1 MALVLVVSA
10 CGGGSDSAELEAL
23 REEVASLKATT
34 TVAPTT
40 TVATTTTVVP
50 TTTTVV
56 PTTSSQATN
65 TVLPAG
71 EWEYTGMRR
80 LVGTAID
87 DEELSVLGG
96 FMEERTSGTV
106 LRTAIRWASEDR
118 DHCSV
123 LTRGTVKKIRIDG
136 PGQCLFYVEVHET
149 AIVDGTASDQNVVTP
164 AVTKMVM
171 INDGRVSVAGTDV
184 TLGGP
189 SEIAVD
195 VVAGETGSQPVVIEP
210 VAGETGSQPVVIE
223 PTLSVSTEAT
233 IVNEA
238 FFELVRASETWDLGY
253 TGAGSVVAVIDGT
266 GFDASHQDFTDRVLL
281 EVCTS
286 AISEKCPNGE
296 DVAEGPGMAA
306 HLVGGRH
313 GTGVAGV
320 VHQLAPDAK
329 FIFITTLGST
339 ISSVGPDG
347 TAFQWVIDN
356 AEKYGIDALV
366 MSYGRALSEREAKN
380 MGLEAGCYD
389 SQEQDADFA
398 AMRALGV
405 VPIVASGND
414 GRLNFMNYT
423 ACLDNTVSVG
433 WVNEFGIIHIESNVE
448 ENLTFLAPSD
458 LTAAT
463 IPDNGLYETFGG
475 TSGAAPV
482 VGALIAI
489 GRQIKPDATVDELI
503 NTGRA
508 TGRSVD
514 DYEIKDLRIV
524 DFLAFS
530 QTLAGLPVSPQEE
543 LAYEIDTVTSLM
555 IGDSTNSEGLYSIG
569 GFTLSQGASAP
580 TQKLV
585 WLSDTGGACQSDGNT
600 LDAVAE
606 GTCVYAV
613 KLATWDQS
621 TKSHGLWETKI
632 IQFNIEEFTPD
643 AVLDI
648 EVGDVLGPSQWVSNA
663 EFSVRSEGYST
674 RKPEFFSGDEAAC
687 DIDDT
692 DQHGSR
698 VSGKA
703 PGTCVVKIT
712 FREIVSRD
720 PYEFGE
726 FEYRFFQIN
735 VN

>member
-1 MALVLVVSA
+1 
-10 CGGGSDSAELEAL
+10 
-23 REEVASLKATT
+23 
-34 TVAPTT
+34 
-40 TVATTTTVVP
+40 
-50 TTTTVV
+50 
-56 PTTSSQATN
+56 
-65 TVLPAG
+65 
-71 EWEYTGMRR
+71 MRR

-123 LTRGTVKKIRIDG
+123 LTRGTVKRIRIDG
-136 PGQCLFYVEVHET
+136 PGQCLFYVEVYET
-149 AIVDGTASDQNVVTP
+149 AIVDGFASDQNVVTP

-189 SEIAVD
+189 SEITVD

-223 PTLSVSTEAT
+223 PTLSASTEAT
-233 IVNEA
+233 IANEA

-253 TGAGSVVAVIDGT
+253 TGAGSVVAIIDGT

-286 AISEKCPNGE
+286 ATSEKCPNGE
-296 DVAEGPGMAA
+296 DVAEGPGMAT

-329 FIFITTLGST
+329 FIFITTMGST
-339 ISSVGPDG
+339 ISGVGPTG
-347 TAFQWVIDN
+347 TARQWVIDN

-366 MSYGRALSEREAKN
+366 MSYGMAPSDREAKN
-380 MGLEAGCYD
+380 FGLEAGCYD
-389 SQEQDADFA
+389 YEEKEPDFS

-414 GRLNFMNYT
+414 GRLNYMNHS

-463 IPDNGLYETFGG
+463 IPDNGLYETFAG

-503 NTGRA
+503 DTGRA

-514 DYEIKDLRIV
+514 DYEVKDLRIV

-530 QTLAGLPVSPQEE
+530 QTLAGLPVSPREE
-543 LAYEIDTVTSLM
+543 LVYEIDIVTSLK
-555 IGDSTNSEGLYSIG
+555 IGTSVDSQDLYYIG
-569 GFTLSQGASAP
+569 GFTFSSGADGLI
-580 TQKLV
+580 QRLV
-585 WLSDTGGACQSDGNT
+585 WLSNTGGACQSDGNT

-613 KLATWDQS
+613 KQAARDQS
-621 TKSHGLWETKI
+621 TKSHGLWETKL

-648 EVGDVLGPSQWVSNA
+648 EVGDVLSMQEWHLNGGFSFPMSELSWRMPEFISGDVAACGVSN
-663 EFSVRSEGYST
+663 VGGPHVT
-674 RKPEFFSGDEAAC
+674 G
-687 DIDDT
+687 
-692 DQHGSR
+692 Q
-698 VSGKA
+698 A
-703 PGTCVVKIT
+703 PGTCVVQI
-712 FREIVSRD
+712 RAQEILSFD
-720 PYEFGE
+720 PYEFGLIE
-726 FEYRFFQIN
+726 NRYFQIN

>member
-1 MALVLVVSA
+1 MRTLAAAMALVLVVSA

-210 VAGETGSQPVVIE
+210 
-223 PTLSVSTEAT
+223 TLSVSTEAT

-405 VPIVASGND
+405 VPIVAS
-414 GRLNFMNYT
+414 T
-423 ACLDNTVSVG
+423 T
-433 WVNEFGIIHIESNVE
+433 
-448 ENLTFLAPSD
+448 
-458 LTAAT
+458 
-463 IPDNGLYETFGG
+463 
-475 TSGAAPV
+475 GA
-482 VGALIAI
+482 
-489 GRQIKPDATVDELI
+489 
-503 NTGRA
+503 
-508 TGRSVD
+508 
-514 DYEIKDLRIV
+514 
-524 DFLAFS
+524 
-530 QTLAGLPVSPQEE
+530 
-543 LAYEIDTVTSLM
+543 
-555 IGDSTNSEGLYSIG
+555 
-569 GFTLSQGASAP
+569 
-580 TQKLV
+580 
-585 WLSDTGGACQSDGNT
+585 
-600 LDAVAE
+600 
-606 GTCVYAV
+606 
-613 KLATWDQS
+613 
-621 TKSHGLWETKI
+621 
-632 IQFNIEEFTPD
+632 
-643 AVLDI
+643 
-648 EVGDVLGPSQWVSNA
+648 
-663 EFSVRSEGYST
+663 
-674 RKPEFFSGDEAAC
+674 
-687 DIDDT
+687 
-692 DQHGSR
+692 
-698 VSGKA
+698 
-703 PGTCVVKIT
+703 
-712 FREIVSRD
+712 
-720 PYEFGE
+720 
-726 FEYRFFQIN
+726 
-735 VN
+735 